1 MTSVYVLAFITLCI
15 TFGPSIATFHR
26 FDIVY
31 DLVL

>member
-1 MTSVYVLAFITLCI
+1 GTVFSKTSPGVLPQTT
-15 TFGPSIATFHR
+15 TFNR